1 MATFL
6 EPVYL
11 NEKMVLNCA
20 AYLWKG
26 VALETESTEK
36 IEMAK
41 TGSISLGI
49 PFLKSLLSPL
59 TVGGEVKK
67 GSTEENKF
75 ARRYTVGGLH
85 MAVLDELR
93 EKKMIQDLSSANL
106 LTADGSYVDIKAV
119 LRPID

>member
-26 VALETESTEK
+26 VALEIESTEK
-36 IEMAK
+36 TESNK
-41 TGSISLGI
+41 SGSISLGI
-49 PFLKSLLSPL
+49 PFLKSLLSPF
-59 TVGGEVKK
+59 TIAGESKK
-67 GSTEENKF
+67 GTVEENKY

-93 EKKMIQDLSSANL
+93 NKKMID
-106 LTADGSYVDIKAV
+106 
-119 LRPID
+119 